1 MPISRTTSFVATAA
15 LLALA
20 IFSPGLR
27 AGQSTNPP
35 TGQPASPSKD
45 PLAAE
50 IERWS
55 AFLRSDAASGGAWAL
70 VKPGGLEVLARA
82 GQDLRDGRRLLALHR
97 LAMTRVDLATATYM
111 SQRSAG
117 QHRDMAG
124 FEAEWARMGT
134 VLREDLGPL
143 SPSALGSVQPAALR
157 ALGEAALPQVRAYY
171 KASLDFGRNT
181 MPDEGLYYLGTAQ
194 AERELA
200 AVCRQLSVPSRL
212 QAPPL
217 RTLRAEIEG
226 LQSDLLKA
234 YRPPASIDKHGAFI
248 TASATLNEARQL
260 DAAGLRY
267 GAMLRYLDAAQM
279 IVPLR
284 PPAPPLAP
292 DVLRRRLREF
302 DARLSAGGVD
312 HSIAQMTLQGAQGEI
327 ASAPPGT
334 SPAASTAIVADVLP
348 RYFAALEPA
357 RPEAPRPKSQV
368 TVTLV
373 RWPYT

>member
-1 MPISRTTSFVATAA
+1 MTISRTTSFVAAAA

-27 AGQSTNPP
+27 AGQPAGPS
-35 TGQPASPSKD
+35 ASPSKD

-50 IERWS
+50 IQRWS
-55 AFLRSDAASGGAWAL
+55 VFLRSDAASRGAWAQ
-70 VKPGGLEVLARA
+70 VKPGGLAVLSRA
-82 GQDLRDGRRLLALHR
+82 EQDLRDGRRLLALHR
-97 LAMTRVDLATATYM
+97 LAMTRVDLATAAYM
-111 SQRSAG
+111 SQRSAA
-117 QHRDMAG
+117 QHREMAG

-134 VLREDLGPL
+134 VMRDDLGTP
-143 SPSALGSVQPAALR
+143 SPSALSSVRPAALR

-171 KASLDFGRNT
+171 KASLDYGHNT

-194 AERELA
+194 AQRELA

-212 QAPPL
+212 PAPPL
-217 RTLRAEIEG
+217 RALRAEIEG

-234 YRPPASIDKHGAFI
+234 YRPPASIDRHSAFI
-248 TASATLNEARQL
+248 TANAALNEARQL

-292 DVLRRRLREF
+292 GELRRRLREF
-302 DARLSAGGVD
+302 DARLSAGGID
-312 HSIAQMTLQGAQGEI
+312 HSIARMALEGAQGEV

-334 SPAASTAIVADVLP
+334 SPAASTAIVTDVLP

-357 RPEAPRPKSQV
+357 RPEAPKPRSQV

>member
-1 MPISRTTSFVATAA
+1 MTTSRITSFVAAAA

-20 IFSPGLR
+20 MFSPGLR
-27 AGQSTNPP
+27 AGQST
-35 TGQPASPSKD
+35 GQPASPAKD

-50 IERWS
+50 IQRWS
-55 AFLRSDAASGGAWAL
+55 AFLRSDAASRGAWAQ
-70 VKPGGLEVLARA
+70 VKPGGLAVLSRA
-82 GQDLRDGRRLLALHR
+82 EQDLRDGRRLLALHR
-97 LAMTRVDLATATYM
+97 LAMTRVDLATAAYM
-111 SQRSAG
+111 SQRSAA
-117 QHRDMAG
+117 QHKDMAG
-124 FEAEWARMGT
+124 FDAEWARMGT
-134 VLREDLGPL
+134 VLRDDLDTP
-143 SPSALGSVQPAALR
+143 SPSALSSVRPAALR

-171 KASLDFGRNT
+171 KASLDYGHNT

-212 QAPPL
+212 PAPPL
-217 RTLRAEIEG
+217 RALGPEIEG

-234 YRPPASIDKHGAFI
+234 YRPPASIDRHGAFI
-248 TASATLNEARQL
+248 TANAALNEARQL

-292 DVLRRRLREF
+292 GELRRRLREF

-312 HSIAQMTLQGAQGEI
+312 HSIARMALEGAQGEV

-334 SPAASTAIVADVLP
+334 SPAASTAIVTDVLP

-357 RPEAPRPKSQV
+357 RPAAPKPRSQV